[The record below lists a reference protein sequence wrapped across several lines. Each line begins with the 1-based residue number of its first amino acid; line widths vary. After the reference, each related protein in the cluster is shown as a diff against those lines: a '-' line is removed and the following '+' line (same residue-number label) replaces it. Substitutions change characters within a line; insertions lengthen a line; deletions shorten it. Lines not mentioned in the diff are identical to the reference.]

1 MQSFKTIIRCL
12 SVVVVVMLLALPVI
26 AAEPAAP
33 QQQEPAKAS
42 AAPAKKAPGLE
53 GQININT
60 ATAEQLVLLPGVGK
74 KTADAI
80 IEFRTKN
87 GNFKA
92 VDDIAKVKGIGPKK
106 LEKIKGYLVLEGE
119 TTLKKK

>member
-1 MQSFKTIIRCL
+1 MKSLKTIIRCFA
-12 SVVVVVMLLALPVI
+12 VVAIFMLIALPVI

-42 AAPAKKAPGLE
+42 AAPAKKASGLE

-60 ATAEQLVLLPGVGK
+60 AAAEQLVLLPGIGK

-80 IEFRTKN
+80 IEYRTKN
-87 GNFKA
+87 GNFTA
-92 VDDIAKVKGIGPKK
+92 VDDIAKVKGIGAKK
-106 LEKIKGYLVLEGE
+106 LEKIKNYLVLEGE